1 MSVCSMGCWVP
12 LHSSKSSDHGLL
24 ATCAGWTSF
33 ERTTISARKGAFSFA
48 FTTLSMSVR
57 ATNEALESIDRTA
70 KTAETLTR
78 SSLGAGRAFTSVSN
92 TVVDKIVPKEA
103 VRLASKG
110 CAHRLHCLIDDIVE
124 TAVTLPVSWRVIWLS
139 GVVAILILGF
149 TVLIVVTS
157 VECSLLLSPHPSSV
171 LIPGSFHTLV
181 GLD

>member
-1 MSVCSMGCWVP
+1 MGCWVP

-70 KTAETLTR
+70 KTAETLTK